1 MGNINKMLLFGI
13 IINNFTL
20 VDDTG
25 CQYSRK
31 KLKRNCMEVYIKL
44 YLAARGVNSISLLC
58 MVCLNQQKKIS
69 NIRHDK
75 EIILYT

>member
-1 MGNINKMLLFGI
+1 MLLFGI

-31 KLKRNCMEVYIKL
+31 KLKRNYMELYSKL
-44 YLAARGVNSISLLC
+44 YLAARGGKFDLSALYGLLKSTEKD
-58 MVCLNQQKKIS
+58 LKYKA
-69 NIRHDK
+69 
-75 EIILYT
+75 